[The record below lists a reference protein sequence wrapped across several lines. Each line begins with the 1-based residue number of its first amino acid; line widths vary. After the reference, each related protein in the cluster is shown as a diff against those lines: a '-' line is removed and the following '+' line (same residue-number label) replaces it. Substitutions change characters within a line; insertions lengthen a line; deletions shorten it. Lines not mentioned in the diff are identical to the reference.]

1 MKKFNVKSVVASAV
15 LAALV
20 FVLIRFVAIPTP
32 LPNTTLSIYAAV
44 SAFFAVLFGPV
55 VGFLGTFIGDLLV
68 DVTAG
73 WGIWWSWIIP
83 TGLYGLLMGL
93 CCRKIFLDDGEFG
106 KKEIIKFIISS
117 FICCAICWGLLCP
130 LFDILF
136 YSEPAGKVFAQG
148 ACVGLSGFVST
159 AVIGTIL
166 CKAYAATRA
175 KKGSLKKED

>member
-1 MKKFNVKSVVASAV
+1 MKKFGVKSVVATAV

-32 LPNTTLSIYAAV
+32 LPDTSLSIYAAV

-83 TGLYGLLMGL
+83 TGIYGLLMGL
-93 CCRKIFLDDGEFG
+93 GCKGINLDDGIFG
-106 KKEIIKFIISS
+106 KKEIIRFVVVS
-117 FICCAICWGLLCP
+117 FISCAICWGILAPVL
-130 LFDILF
+130 DIVF
-136 YSEPAGKVFAQG
+136 YAEPAGKVFGQG
-148 ACVGLSGFVST
+148 ACIGLSGFVST
-159 AVIGTIL
+159 AIVGTLI
-166 CKAYAATRA
+166 CKAYASTKA
-175 KKGSLKKED
+175 KKGSLKKEN